1 MCSLLSAEDSSAHSY
16 SRVQLTVSKLY
27 FLVMSISA
35 DDESCLVPTKSSFL
49 LQPRGGRCK
58 RFLCNACKL
67 HQIVRGQCYVMLNQL
82 LRTQKYV
89 CVHDMG
95 RGNDTRKRYILYTL
109 FWTLIGDLFSLSKH
123 FPPPPPSPHPSKKDK
138 LPWAAATSYV
148 K

>member
-16 SRVQLTVSKLY
+16 SRIQLTVSKLY
-27 FLVMSISA
+27 FLVMSISS
-35 DDESCLVPTKSSFL
+35 DDESCLVHTKSSFL

-82 LRTQKYV
+82 LRTKKYV

-95 RGNDTRKRYILYTL
+95 RGDDTRKRYILYTL
-109 FWTLIGDLFSLSKH
+109 FLDINWRSFFSVKTFPFLSP
-123 FPPPPPSPHPSKKDK
+123 FSSPLQKG
-138 LPWAAATSYV
+138 
-148 K
+148 